1 MSPGTAPLAV
11 AAVPAPPTLT
21 LTGVAELVGARSA
34 ARAVFGQRLVSL
46 LSALGD
52 AGGMLAIAYCV
63 PLVILAIG
71 IPVALLVRL
80 LGWLT
85 GTF

>member
-1 MSPGTAPLAV
+1 MSPGTTSSV
-11 AAVPAPPTLT
+11 AAVPAPPTLA
-21 LTGVAELVGARSA
+21 LTGLPELGGAASA
-34 ARAVFGQRLVSL
+34 ARTVFRRRLVPL

-52 AGGMLAIAYCV
+52 AGGMLAVAYFV

-85 GTF
+85 GTL

>member
-1 MSPGTAPLAV
+1 MPH
-11 AAVPAPPTLT
+11 
-21 LTGVAELVGARSA
+21 R
-34 ARAVFGQRLVSL
+34 RHSL
-46 LSALGD
+46 HVMSALGD
-52 AGGMLAIAYCV
+52 AGGMLAIVFCV

>member
-1 MSPGTAPLAV
+1 MP
-11 AAVPAPPTLT
+11 
-21 LTGVAELVGARSA
+21 
-34 ARAVFGQRLVSL
+34 QRQRVLRL

-52 AGGMLAIAYCV
+52 AGGILAVVFCV
-63 PLVILAIG
+63 PLVILAVG
-71 IPVALLVRL
+71 IPVALLLRL

>member
-1 MSPGTAPLAV
+1 MSPGTAPSV
-11 AAVPAPPTLT
+11 AAVPVPPTLT
-21 LTGVAELVGARSA
+21 LTGVPELAGATSVARTIIRKRS
-34 ARAVFGQRLVSL
+34 VRLV
-46 LSALGD
+46 SALGD
-52 AGGMLAIAYCV
+52 AGGILAIVYWV
-63 PLVILAIG
+63 PLVILAVG

>member
-1 MSPGTAPLAV
+1 MPH
-11 AAVPAPPTLT
+11 
-21 LTGVAELVGARSA
+21 R
-34 ARAVFGQRLVSL
+34 RRLPQL
-46 LSALGD
+46 LSATGD
-52 AGGMLAIAYCV
+52 AGGMLAVVFCV

-71 IPVALLVRL
+71 VPVALLVRL

>member
-1 MSPGTAPLAV
+1 MSPGSRVSV

-21 LTGVAELVGARSA
+21 LTDVPELGGATSA
-34 ARAVFGQRLVSL
+34 ARTVFRRRIVPL

-52 AGGMLAIAYCV
+52 AGGMLAIAYGV

>member
-1 MSPGTAPLAV
+1 MPHPRHSL
-11 AAVPAPPTLT
+11 
-21 LTGVAELVGARSA
+21 
-34 ARAVFGQRLVSL
+34 QL

-52 AGGMLAIAYCV
+52 AGGMLAIVFCV

-71 IPVALLVRL
+71 IPIALLVRL

-85 GTF
+85 GTV